1 MARSDIAGEIEV
13 MTSNGAAKAPQ
24 PLLFTPITLRG
35 VTARNRIVVSP
46 MCQYVSVDG
55 GPTDWQ
61 FVHFGRYAMG
71 GAGIVFGEES
81 AVEARG
87 RKTYHCAGIWND
99 HQARAYRRVTDFI
112 KQMGA
117 VPAIQLGHCGRNAG
131 SHGAMEEWRALDER
145 DARVG
150 MPPWRGLAPSPLPA
164 RRGFPVPIEMD
175 LDDIRTVLAAFRDA
189 THRARDAGYDIVEIH
204 GAHGYLIHQFLS
216 PVSNRRTDAYG
227 GSRENRMRFA
237 LEVAETVRAA
247 WPQDK
252 PLFFRV
258 SAVDG
263 KGGQWGLDD
272 TVELARG
279 LRERAVDVVD
289 CSSGGISGDSG
300 MALVPRVPGYQV
312 PYASRVRREA
322 GVMSMAVGLITDPH
336 QAEAVLREGHADLV
350 AMARELMI
358 HADWPLLAAKAL
370 EAGHYDLMAPSI
382 AHRLRRRDEQ
392 AVAYPPGSAVEI
404 PMAADR
410 SEPYRWK

>member
-1 MARSDIAGEIEV
+1 
-13 MTSNGAAKAPQ
+13 
-24 PLLFTPITLRG
+24 
-35 VTARNRIVVSP
+35 
-46 MCQYVSVDG
+46 
-55 GPTDWQ
+55 
-61 FVHFGRYAMG
+61 
-71 GAGIVFGEES
+71 
-81 AVEARG
+81 
-87 RKTYHCAGIWND
+87 
-99 HQARAYRRVTDFI
+99 
-112 KQMGA
+112 
-117 VPAIQLGHCGRNAG
+117 
-131 SHGAMEEWRALDER
+131 
-145 DARVG
+145 
-150 MPPWRGLAPSPLPA
+150 
-164 RRGFPVPIEMD
+164 
-175 LDDIRTVLAAFRDA
+175 
-189 THRARDAGYDIVEIH
+189 
-204 GAHGYLIHQFLS
+204 
-216 PVSNRRTDAYG
+216 
-227 GSRENRMRFA
+227 MRFA

-289 CSSGGISGDSG
+289 CSSGGISGDSD

-322 GVMSMAVGLITDPH
+322 GVMSMAVGLITNPH

-404 PMAADR
+404 PISADR
-410 SEPYRWK
+410 REPYRWQ

>member
-1 MARSDIAGEIEV
+1 MASG
-13 MTSNGAAKAPQ
+13 

-35 VTARNRIVVSP
+35 ITARNRVVVSP

-71 GAGIVFGEES
+71 GAGIVFGEET

-99 HQARAYRRVTDFI
+99 HQARAYRRITDFI
-112 KQMGA
+112 KEMGA

-131 SHGAMEEWRALDER
+131 SHGAMQEWRALDER
-145 DARVG
+145 DARAG

-175 LDDIRTVLAAFRDA
+175 HDDIRSVLAAFRDA
-189 THRARDAGYDIVEIH
+189 AKRATDAGYDICEIH

-247 WPQDK
+247 WPQDR

-263 KGGQWGLDD
+263 KGGLWGLDD
-272 TVELARG
+272 TVALAHELRARD
-279 LRERAVDVVD
+279 VDLVD
-289 CSSGGISGDSG
+289 CSSGGIGGDSD

-312 PYASRVRREA
+312 PYASRVRRET
-322 GVMSMAVGLITDPH
+322 GIMTMAVGLITEPS
-336 QAEAVLREGHADLV
+336 QAEAVLAEGHADLV

-358 HADWPLLAAKAL
+358 HADWPLRAAKELQGGAL
-370 EAGHYDLMAPSI
+370 RPDGAVDRAP
-382 AHRLRRRDEQ
+382 
-392 AVAYPPGSAVEI
+392 
-404 PMAADR
+404 AA
-410 SEPYRWK
+410 PA